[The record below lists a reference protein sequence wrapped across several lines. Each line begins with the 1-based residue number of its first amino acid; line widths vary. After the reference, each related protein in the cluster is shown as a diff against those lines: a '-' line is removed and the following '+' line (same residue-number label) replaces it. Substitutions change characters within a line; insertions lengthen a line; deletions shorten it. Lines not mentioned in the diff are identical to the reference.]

1 MVHNLEELLFSDT
14 AEIDLANELEHWMI
28 ADGKACEWFLAV
40 IIASRDRYAECRK
53 FCQGAL
59 QVNVE
64 ENAAEIEE
72 DIFEGVH
79 DSKRYRVSNW
89 YWGNNIFSILE
100 TNGVSLVA
108 EIVPPSGI
116 ALEVF
121 GKPSVYGLAPVLTFL
136 VVVDDVVFAVDLDVG
151 YLTAENLEG
160 VVKLLTLGWRHVGVD
175 GAVKK
180 KDRRVDLVGVEK
192 RGMLSEKVGVVPRE

>member
-79 DSKRYRVSNW
+79 DSKRYRV
-89 YWGNNIFSILE
+89 GN
-100 TNGVSLVA
+100 
-108 EIVPPSGI
+108 
-116 ALEVF
+116 
-121 GKPSVYGLAPVLTFL
+121 
-136 VVVDDVVFAVDLDVG
+136 
-151 YLTAENLEG
+151 
-160 VVKLLTLGWRHVGVD
+160 
-175 GAVKK
+175 
-180 KDRRVDLVGVEK
+180 
-192 RGMLSEKVGVVPRE
+192 